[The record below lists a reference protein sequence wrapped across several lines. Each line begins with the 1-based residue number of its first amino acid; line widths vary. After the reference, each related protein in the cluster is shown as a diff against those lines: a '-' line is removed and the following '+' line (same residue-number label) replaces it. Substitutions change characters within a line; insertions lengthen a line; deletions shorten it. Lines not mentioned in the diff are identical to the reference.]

1 MSIIQAVGRNAP
13 NQSDDVAIIQ
23 ALLNLNEHLL
33 HGLPLLT
40 VDGSFGPR
48 TQDTIDEFQ
57 RLEATPGETS
67 GVIKPGSPTL
77 TALLA
82 PVDGLLTPRVLQA
95 LMPLS
100 SMELAERYCA
110 PLVTT
115 MAAAQIDTPLRRAH
129 FLAQLGH
136 ESGSL
141 RYSSEIASGQ
151 KYEGRADLGNTSP
164 GDGPRF
170 KGRGLIQ
177 ITGRANYTAY
187 GKARG
192 RDFITGNNPLLLATE
207 PELAA
212 DCAGWFWTTRRLNA
226 IADADDVEKITKR
239 INGGRNGLPDRVRR
253 LRIAKT
259 VLIAPT
265 SG

>member
-1 MSIIQAVGRNAP
+1 MSLTQAVGRNAP
-13 NQSDDVAIIQ
+13 NLNDDVAVVQ

-48 TQDTIDEFQ
+48 TQDTIEEFQ
-57 RLEATPGETS
+57 RLVATPGSAT
-67 GVIKPGSPTL
+67 GVIKPGSATL
-77 TALLA
+77 DVLLA
-82 PVDGLLTPRVLQA
+82 PVDGVLTPRVLQV

-100 SMELAERYCA
+100 TLELAERYCA
-110 PLVTT
+110 PLVAT
-115 MAAAQIDTPLRRAH
+115 MAAAQIDTPLRKAH

-141 RYSSEIASGQ
+141 KFSSEIASGQ
-151 KYEGRADLGNTSP
+151 KYEGRRDLGNTEP

-192 RDFITGNNPLLLATE
+192 RDFVTGNNPLLLATD

-212 DCAGWFWTTRRLNA
+212 DCSGWFWTTRKLNPL
-226 IADADDVEKITKR
+226 ADADDVERITKR
-239 INGGRNGLPDRVRR
+239 INGGRNGLPDRIRR

-259 VLIAPT
+259 VLVPPAR
-265 SG
+265 